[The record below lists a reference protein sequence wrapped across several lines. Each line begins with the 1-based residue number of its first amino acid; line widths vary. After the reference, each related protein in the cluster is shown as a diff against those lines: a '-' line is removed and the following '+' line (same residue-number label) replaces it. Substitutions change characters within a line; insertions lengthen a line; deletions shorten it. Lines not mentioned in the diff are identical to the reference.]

1 MKTRKSNSRSSVAE
15 VKRDVGSAGV
25 VEPAVFEVIE
35 TPLMNLTKTTF
46 VVVVAVAVDVAVAVV
61 VAVGVSGEVAFAAA
75 VQKDFVVM
83 SAAAR

>member
-1 MKTRKSNSRSSVAE
+1 MRTRKSNSRSSVAE

-46 VVVVAVAVDVAVAVV
+46 VAVVAAAVV
-61 VAVGVSGEVAFAAA
+61 AAVGVSGEVAFAAV
-75 VQKDFVVM
+75 VQKDFAVM
-83 SAAAR
+83 SAAAQ